1 MIFNVCDGDDCVI
14 VLLILHVF
22 QVDWLKSFCWICGL
36 SCTQYFFI
44 VGKKYFIVF
53 IVRSNAFDGTII
65 AYNLCFHQL
74 SVCSVVPRLSELTH
88 DDIKLVGNIL
98 QCVTDTKLFQFN
110 HRQSSRVEFKFFFY
124 SCMIT

>member
-1 MIFNVCDGDDCVI
+1 M
-14 VLLILHVF
+14 
-22 QVDWLKSFCWICGL
+22 
-36 SCTQYFFI
+36 
-44 VGKKYFIVF
+44 F

-110 HRQSSRVEFKFFFY
+110 HRQSSRVEFKFFF
-124 SCMIT
+124 TPA